1 MLIQSVTV
9 CYYKV
14 RQVLQSMADFITK
27 SSQKR
32 LNDIKQEKGVSNWL
46 KLKAYPIN
54 DQGYDLKKQQ
64 S

>member
-32 LNDIKQEKGVSNWL
+32 LNDIRQEKRSI
-46 KLKAYPIN
+46 KLVKVKGIPY
-54 DQGYDLKKQQ
+54 Q
-64 S
+64 